1 LTKEGS
7 LRALDRRE
15 PVGSVG
21 GVVRIFESD
30 MTRKTGR
37 EALRLTRS
45 AAHAHGYIVADG
57 ITRPYPVGRG
67 RWRLDLAV
75 VEDPGECEAA
85 C

>member
-1 LTKEGS
+1 
-7 LRALDRRE
+7 
-15 PVGSVG
+15 
-21 GVVRIFESD
+21 